1 MVSYFKGCLRLVAV
15 TFQITFLFYFFKFIF
30 DITAYQN
37 NPKIQKKK
45 YFEAKKK
52 QIQIL
57 TKYRLKLTPKRPLNM
72 ISSQTIVMQGSY
84 ITICINRQ

>member
-15 TFQITFLFYFFKFIF
+15 TFQITFLFYFLKFIF
-30 DITAYQN
+30 DITVYQN
-37 NPKIQKKK
+37 NPKIQKKN

>member
-30 DITAYQN
+30 DITVYQN
-37 NPKIQKKK
+37 NPKIQKNN

-52 QIQIL
+52 TNSNFDEIQVE
-57 TKYRLKLTPKRPLNM
+57 TH
-72 ISSQTIVMQGSY
+72 SQTPP
-84 ITICINRQ
+84 

>member
-30 DITAYQN
+30 DITVYQN
-37 NPKIQKKK
+37 NPKIQKKN

-52 QIQIL
+52 TNSNFDEIQDE
-57 TKYRLKLTPKRPLNM
+57 TH
-72 ISSQTIVMQGSY
+72 S
-84 ITICINRQ
+84 